1 MQESSKQAVIDY
13 LKGRQYESV
22 LDVPSGNGWLQSA
35 LGQQTPVDGIDLYV
49 AEQEGYRR
57 FWTHDLDTGLPVDC
71 RDYDLICC
79 CEGLEHVGSPL
90 LLLRQFHGALRTGGT
105 LIVTTP
111 NVWFPQARL
120 QYLFRGFFPSFPP
133 LPGKVRPGTHMHI
146 TPWSY
151 PQLYVF
157 FRLAGFPAPEIVAE
171 PLFRSTHVHERLLAL
186 PARWYC
192 RGKLSKAKTQE
203 ERDYWRAAG
212 STESLLGR
220 HLIVAAA
227 ASSRSNGSVPT

>member
-1 MQESSKQAVIDY
+1 VQESSKQAVIKY
-13 LKGRQYESV
+13 LKGRRFESV

-35 LGQQTPVDGIDLYV
+35 LGHETPVDGIDLYV
-49 AEQEGYRR
+49 DRQEGYRR
-57 FWTHDLDTGLPVDC
+57 FWTHDLDTGLPDEC
-71 RDYDLICC
+71 GDYDLICC

-90 LLLRQFHGALRTGGT
+90 LLLRRFQYALRPEGT

-133 LPGKVRPGTHMHI
+133 LPDKVRPGTHMHI

-157 FRLAGFPAPEIVAE
+157 FRLSGFPAPEIVTE

-192 RGKLSKAKTQE
+192 RGKLRKATTPE
-203 ERDYWRAAG
+203 ARDYWRAAG

-220 HLIVAAA
+220 HLIVAATKP
-227 ASSRSNGSVPT
+227 ASL